1 MDGVGAPWRG
11 TLPSCCSRCRCSW
24 QYGGGAGRHRSAR
37 LGNGGP
43 ARAGPLVQ
51 HAPLAPRGGAQP
63 GSRAPIRARAGA
75 RRAALPGHGGRERR
89 PPGAGGRV
97 GTGHGGQA
105 LPVAAHHAGGGGARG
120 AHVRHRVRKG
130 RRPPAA
136 LRRPRGQ
143 QLPYGGCVW
152 PGAAPRRALGVGP
165 GAGCVPVGA
174 LPALSGVC
182 GGPAARQRRGAGRG
196 AHGGGLVGVGGAR
209 HGGGAVDH
217 LGGGRD
223 VARGAALPPSVRLRG
238 AAHLH
243 LRRAARRHVA
253 GRHDGGGRRMGG
265 RDERALGRY

>member
-1 MDGVGAPWRG
+1 MLSPANQHLL
-11 TLPSCCSRCRCSW
+11 LP
-24 QYGGGAGRHRSAR
+24 
-37 LGNGGP
+37 
-43 ARAGPLVQ
+43 
-51 HAPLAPRGGAQP
+51 
-63 GSRAPIRARAGA
+63 
-75 RRAALPGHGGRERR
+75 
-89 PPGAGGRV
+89 RV
-97 GTGHGGQA
+97 LT
-105 LPVAAHHAGGGGARG
+105 
-120 AHVRHRVRKG
+120 
-130 RRPPAA
+130 A
-136 LRRPRGQ
+136 LRDFCA
-143 QLPYGGCVW
+143 GGCVW

-243 LRRAARRHVA
+243 LRRAARRCVSPRCGA
-253 GRHDGGGRRMGG
+253 E
-265 RDERALGRY
+265 ERAAPVASPVGGWVGCPISWFARAGDPEARASCLVADTSGRLAPWEVENSFSKFS